1 MAAAAPTPAPAQTPV
16 STPRPIQ
23 YPLLCVAFA
32 FAAGVGWA
40 RFTTSAAHWT
50 PPNWSI
56 LAAVLL
62 VLSCVPLLHKRAQPA
77 SATALLAIAL
87 LGMAQFGLG
96 PAHPVAALAAEFE
109 NQQVE
114 IVGFVTRAML
124 PVLES
129 GLRDGGQP
137 LAGETYQQIDL
148 QTEKIA
154 CLEVDA
160 NGNATC
166 PVSSQPLGIRVG
178 VYSPIDDDDEALNAS
193 TSAEQFRYGQRLRI
207 RGRIRSPQVYEDP
220 GAFDRKAYLLNNGIA
235 AVLSSK
241 STDVA
246 VLPGMSGTRFG
257 TWRAR
262 ARQSL
267 LEHVL
272 ALATPTHDRWRILSI
287 SHTDAALLAA
297 MILGERSLLDQSV
310 KLDFQRTG
318 SYHLL
323 VISGMAVAIL
333 AFAVFF
339 MARLVRVPDTWATLV
354 SVLFIAAYVALTDLG
369 APVQRAALMCAVYM
383 LARLLYRERNPL
395 NAIGAAALFVL
406 VADPKALFDA
416 GFQMTFLAV
425 LTIAGVA
432 APILERSIEVYSR
445 ALHQLDSTGFDL
457 HLRPRQTQFR
467 LDLRMVLARLRLLL
481 PGWVARLVLIGG
493 LRVLLRAGEIIFI
506 SAVMQAALALP
517 MAVYFHRA
525 TTLALPANV
534 VVVPI
539 MGMLLPIAIA
549 TTLLS
554 YLGAWLV
561 FVPKCL
567 TALLLHGVSA
577 SVFTFAHF
585 RVADLR
591 VPDPGIWT
599 ALLCLTTISACL
611 LVAKRRIGFVLASL
625 ALLGFSD
632 WAVISARR
640 PDIEPHNL
648 EVTAIDVGQGD
659 SLLIVSPQGKTLLI
673 DGGGTLGA
681 NTSGFDVGEDV
692 VSPYLWARGL
702 AHLDAVALTH
712 AHGDHIGGLPAVLKN
727 FRPRELWIAPGPQTA
742 AYRALIAQAHAS
754 NIRVIERIAGDK
766 FDFGGAKVDVLAP
779 KSGSALDIT
788 RGNDDSMVLEM
799 SYGAA
804 SALLEGDAEKKTER
818 LIARDIAPVTLL
830 KVAHHGSSTSSISD
844 FMSRIQPQFAVISVG
859 KFNRYGHP
867 RPEIVQR
874 LTATGACTFR
884 TDMNGAVSFYLD
896 GNTMASVR
904 WGRDRTAMN
913 FPSRQI
919 PPLQAGHCAA
929 LQ

>member
-1 MAAAAPTPAPAQTPV
+1 M
-16 STPRPIQ
+16 
-23 YPLLCVAFA
+23 
-32 FAAGVGWA
+32 
-40 RFTTSAAHWT
+40 
-50 PPNWSI
+50 
-56 LAAVLL
+56 
-62 VLSCVPLLHKRAQPA
+62 
-77 SATALLAIAL
+77 
-87 LGMAQFGLG
+87 
-96 PAHPVAALAAEFE
+96 
-109 NQQVE
+109 
-114 IVGFVTRAML
+114 
-124 PVLES
+124 
-129 GLRDGGQP
+129 
-137 LAGETYQQIDL
+137 
-148 QTEKIA
+148 
-154 CLEVDA
+154 
-160 NGNATC
+160 
-166 PVSSQPLGIRVG
+166 
-178 VYSPIDDDDEALNAS
+178 
-193 TSAEQFRYGQRLRI
+193 
-207 RGRIRSPQVYEDP
+207 RGRIRSHQVYEDP

-235 AVLSSK
+235 AVLSTK
-241 STDVA
+241 LTDVA
-246 VLPGMSGTRFG
+246 ILSGTGGTRLG

-267 LEHVL
+267 LQHVL
-272 ALATPTHDRWRILSI
+272 ALATPKRESWRIFSI
-287 SHTDAALLAA
+287 SQTDAALLAA

-323 VISGMAVAIL
+323 VISGMAVAIF

-339 MARLVRVPDTWATLV
+339 LARLLRLSDSWATLI
-354 SVLFIAAYVALTDLG
+354 SVLFVAFYVALTDLG

-395 NAIGAAALFVL
+395 NAIGAAALFAL
-406 VADPKALFDA
+406 VVDPKALFDA

-432 APILERSIEVYSR
+432 APILERSIEVYSK

-457 HLRPRQTQFR
+457 HLRPTQAQFR
-467 LDLRMVLARLRLLL
+467 LDLRMILARLRLLL
-481 PGWVARLVLIGG
+481 PGWAARLLLIGG
-493 LRVLLRAGEIIFI
+493 LRVLLRAAEIIFI

-534 VVVPI
+534 AVVPI
-539 MGMLLPIAIA
+539 MGVLLPLAIA

-554 YLGAWLV
+554 YLGAWLA

-567 TALLLHGVSA
+567 TAVLLHAVSA
-577 SVFTFAHF
+577 SVFTFTHF

-599 ALLCLTTISACL
+599 ALLCLFAISACL
-611 LVAKRRIGFVLASL
+611 LAAKHRIGFVITSL
-625 ALLGFSD
+625 VLLGISN
-632 WAVISARR
+632 WAVISARK
-640 PDIEPHNL
+640 PAIEPHNL
-648 EVTAIDVGQGD
+648 EITAIDVGQGD
-659 SLLIVSPQGKTLLI
+659 SLLIVSPEGKTLLI

-692 VSPYLWARGL
+692 VSPYLWARGF

-727 FRPRELWIAPGPQTA
+727 FHPGELWVAPGPQTA

-754 NIRVIERIAGDK
+754 NIRVLERIAGDK

-779 KSGSALDIT
+779 KSGPTLDIT

-799 SYGAA
+799 AYGAT

-830 KVAHHGSSTSSISD
+830 KVAHHGSLTSSIPELVG
-844 FMSRIQPQFAVISVG
+844 RIQPQFAVISVG

-867 RPEIVQR
+867 RPEILER
-874 LTATGACTFR
+874 LTAAGACTFR
-884 TDMNGAVSFYLD
+884 TDMNGALSFYLD
-896 GNTMASVR
+896 GTSVSSLR
-904 WGRDRTAMN
+904 WGRDREPMK
-913 FPSRQI
+913 FPSRWI
-919 PPLQAGHCAA
+919 PLRQAGHCAG